1 MPVLNRL
8 EKVIIGK
15 RILFA
20 KIVMP
25 KGRFRKIKGAIS
37 NVPIESEAICNVL
50 LRGVDSNGLILLKLK
65 RKLFYRGHVLFQA
78 VRPDVLNKRQQYN
91 SARHKEI

>member
-20 KIVMP
+20 KIVVMP
-25 KGRFRKIKGAIS
+25 KGQFRKIKGATC
-37 NVPIESEAICNVL
+37 NVPIESEAICNVIPQGCFFL
-50 LRGVDSNGLILLKLK
+50 LNI
-65 RKLFYRGHVLFQA
+65 
-78 VRPDVLNKRQQYN
+78 
-91 SARHKEI
+91 